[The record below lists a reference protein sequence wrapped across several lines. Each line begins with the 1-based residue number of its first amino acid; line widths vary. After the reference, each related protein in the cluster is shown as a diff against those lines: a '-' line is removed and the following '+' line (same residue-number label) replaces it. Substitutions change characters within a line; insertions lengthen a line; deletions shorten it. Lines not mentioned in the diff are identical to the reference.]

1 MNKRA
6 VIALKLTGSLP
17 SFSADYI
24 GADKGALILAGLGI
38 HMTLAVGDFDSV
50 TEEEFGRIKASAD
63 EVIRLNPVKDDS
75 DSEHAVAEALRR
87 GYNDI
92 CLCGAL
98 GGRAD
103 HMLVN
108 LRLVLSHPGVLWIQD
123 EKNRIRAAGKGIH
136 RLVKEGYS
144 YISFFTAEDA
154 VISLQG
160 LKYGLDHRR
169 ITHQDLYTV
178 SNEWTSPEAI
188 LTVHSGTVLIME
200 STD

>member
-1 MNKRA
+1 MKKRA
-6 VIALKLTGSLP
+6 VIALKLTGGLP

-24 GADKGALILAGLGI
+24 GADRGALILAGMGI
-38 HMTLAVGDFDSV
+38 HMILAVGDFDSV
-50 TEEEFGRIKASAD
+50 TEEEFRRIEAAAD

-87 GYNDI
+87 GYDEI
-92 CLCGAL
+92 WLCGAL

-123 EKNRIRAAGKGIH
+123 ERNRIHAVGEGSY
-136 RLVKEGYS
+136 RLAKEGYS
-144 YISFFTAEDA
+144 YISFFTAEEA
-154 VISLQG
+154 EISLQG
-160 LKYGLDHRR
+160 LKYGLDRR
-169 ITHQDLYTV
+169 KITHRDLYTV
-178 SNEWTSPEAI
+178 SNEWTEAEAL

-200 STD
+200 SAD